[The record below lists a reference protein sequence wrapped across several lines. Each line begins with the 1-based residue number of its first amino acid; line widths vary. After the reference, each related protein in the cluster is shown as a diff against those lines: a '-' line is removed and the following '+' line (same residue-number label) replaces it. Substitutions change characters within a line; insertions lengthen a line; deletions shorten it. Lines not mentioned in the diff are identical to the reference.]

1 MTRRARRWVLG
12 TVTVAVLFGLL
23 QLVVASGAVSR
34 QDVPLPSLMV
44 ATLAQQLG
52 AGAFWAS
59 VGTTAE
65 AWAVGLLIAVV
76 IGVPVGLLVGSSYLA
91 YRAVRAPV
99 EFLRPIPAVALIPL
113 AVLIDGIGIR
123 STILLAAFGALW
135 PVLIQAIYGA
145 RDVDPVA
152 RETARCF
159 GLNRVRRFWHIVVP
173 SALPSLAT
181 GIRVGAAVAL
191 ILAVTAE
198 LVIGGGGLG
207 SAIASAQSGDALRLM
222 YALVLATGVLGMVI
236 NQAFRRV
243 QRLALHWHSS
253 ERIGVR

>member
-1 MTRRARRWVLG
+1 MTGRARRWVLG

-23 QLVVASGAVSR
+23 QLVVASGVVSR
-34 QDVPLPSLMV
+34 QEVPLPSLMV
-44 ATLAQQLG
+44 VTLLQQLG
-52 AGAFWAS
+52 TGAFWAA

-65 AWAVGLLIAVV
+65 AWAVGLLVAVAV
-76 IGVPVGLLVGSSYLA
+76 GVPLGLLIGSSYLG
-91 YRAVRAPV
+91 YRAARAPV

-135 PVLIQAIYGA
+135 PVLVQAIYGA

-159 GLNRVRRFWHIVVP
+159 GLGRLYRFWHIVVP

-181 GIRVGAAVAL
+181 GVRIGAAVAL

-222 YALVLATGVLGMVI
+222 YALVLATGVLGLVI
-236 NQAFRRV
+236 NVAFRRG
-243 QRLALHWHSS
+243 QRHVLHWHSS
-253 ERIGVR
+253 ERVGVR